1 MNPEPSTVTRAPS
14 PSIIGRVRTL
24 ITGAS
29 SGIGE
34 ALARELTR
42 RGHAVALLARRA
54 ELLEAIASE
63 LPGSVAIPCDVGDA
77 ASVAAAVQQAEQAL
91 GGPLDLAV
99 ANAGVG
105 APSHAAKFKIEDAER
120 MVRVNIVGTM
130 NLFAAV
136 IPGMIARRS
145 GRFAGVASLAGYRGL
160 PTSSVYSSTK
170 AAMHSFLESSRIE
183 LVPYGVGVTIVN
195 PGFVDTP
202 MVKEPKKL
210 PFIVS
215 AEKAASIIADGLE
228 RGKRVVE
235 FPLPMSLLMHA
246 LRFVPDS
253 WYEKVLAP
261 RVKLRNAS

>member
-1 MNPEPSTVTRAPS
+1 M
-14 PSIIGRVRTL
+14 RTL

-54 ELLEAIASE
+54 DLLEQLAAE

-77 ASVAAAVQQAEQAL
+77 ASVAAAVQHAEKTL

-105 APSHAAKFKIEDAER
+105 VPSHAAKFKIDDAER
-120 MVRVNIVGTM
+120 MVRVNVLGTM

-136 IPGMIARRS
+136 IPSMIARRG
-145 GRFAGVASLAGYRGL
+145 GRFAGIASIAGHRGL

-170 AAMHSFLESSRIE
+170 AAMHAFLEASRIE
-183 LVPYGVGVTIVN
+183 LVPYGVGVTTVN
-195 PGFVDTP
+195 PGFIATP
-202 MVKEPKKL
+202 MVAKNQKL
-210 PFIVS
+210 PFLMS
-215 AEKAASIIADGLE
+215 AAKAAGIIADGLE

-235 FPLPMSLLMHA
+235 FPLPMSLLLRVTRWIPDA
-246 LRFVPDS
+246 LYERALVPFARLKS
-253 WYEKVLAP
+253 EKP
-261 RVKLRNAS
+261 